1 MNSTSTDKANVLL
14 QELASTAQQYPHLS
28 QQRQVALTKLVCT
41 LMQSGR
47 LCYPQRKQYSADVYE
62 EIYNEAL
69 QELFL
74 YICQNIHK
82 YDSERSSVITWVN
95 FLLERRF
102 FFEATRKFFG
112 KRKETSIADVDIN
125 NIGEAEDLQNIT
137 TILLEYIN
145 LDPENFLKNEHIREH
160 PQANFQALAQQRI
173 SGRSWREIAAEYN
186 LNIST
191 LSSFYYRCINIYA
204 DRIRYYCQNY
214 TV

>member
-1 MNSTSTDKANVLL
+1 MNLTSTDQTNVLL
-14 QELASTAQQYPHLS
+14 QELADSAQQYPHLS
-28 QQRQVALTKLVCT
+28 QQRQVALTKLVRT

-47 LCYPQRKQYSADVYE
+47 LCYPQRRQYSADVYE

-74 YICQNIHK
+74 YICQNIDK

-95 FLLERRF
+95 YLLKQRF

-112 KRKETSIADVDIN
+112 KQKETNIADIDMDN
-125 NIGEAEDLQNIT
+125 YGEAEEPQDTT

-145 LDPENFLKNEHIREH
+145 LDPENLLKNEHIRDH

-173 SGRSWREIAAEYN
+173 SGKSWQEIAAEYN
-186 LNIST
+186 LQIST
-191 LSSFYYRCINIYA
+191 LNSFYCRCLNRYA
-204 DRIRYYCQNY
+204 DRIKSYCQDY
-214 TV
+214 VV